1 MNGKIQKQSSR
12 NQKRKK
18 KDRHE
23 VLSMR
28 SCRFIK
34 KRVSGK
40 VKLARKI
47 ENGTSVW
54 NKEERWHNLVEE
66 GSVGYAIF

>member
-1 MNGKIQKQSSR
+1 
-12 NQKRKK
+12 
-18 KDRHE
+18 
-23 VLSMR
+23 MR

-54 NKEERWHNLVEE
+54 NKKTRKM
-66 GSVGYAIF
+66 A

>member
-1 MNGKIQKQSSR
+1 MNGKIQKQSKR

-28 SCRFIK
+28 NCRFIK

-40 VKLARKI
+40 VKLERKL

-54 NKEERWHNLVEE
+54 NK
-66 GSVGYAIF
+66 